1 MDGVRG
7 EGNGV
12 HEVCSLR
19 VGLLL
24 KRLNT
29 IYSALHERLSLDTAI
44 VLS

>member
-12 HEVCSLR
+12 HEVCWLR
-19 VGLLL
+19 AGLLL

-29 IYSALHERLSLDTAI
+29 IYSTLRERLSLGVAI
-44 VLS
+44 VPS